1 MLSLTEGTGVGC
13 CGACAPW
20 SALALPGKFCSD
32 IVMKDLVN
40 VRVNQKK
47 GINYFAAP
55 KVEVLVGK
63 AINSSN
69 Y

>member
-1 MLSLTEGTGVGC
+1 MFGSIE
-13 CGACAPW
+13 
-20 SALALPGKFCSD
+20 
-32 IVMKDLVN
+32 
-40 VRVNQKK
+40 K

-63 AINSSN
+63 VIKRFN